1 MLRATPTVS
10 TCTLEHYTHTHR
22 HMDMLRAT
30 PTVSTRTLKNVLAGR
45 LISPASDSRE
55 QLLHQYITAIH
66 RLTNLELVA
75 SVSEDKCASSSVAS
89 LASGS
94 LMKRSACVCVCVCA
108 RARAYTHTDTH
119 THTHTHIRSALT
131 QDTPVKAAKK
141 CKSASKDE
149 SSSLPLKTGEVIELD
164 RQQFK
169 VGKYPTH
176 TSHTYFPYIYSR
188 PATVEGRQSVAAQ
201 GTMASLVFAF

>member
-1 MLRATPTVS
+1 MHTWIRYTDVCVYMYTYDTCIHACMHACMHNNIQTYTHIDTHGHASRNTNREHAHAQKHALQTYLSYTHIQTYSSYTHMDMLRATPTVS

-94 LMKRSACVCVCVCA
+94 LMKRSACVCVCVCV

-119 THTHTHIRSALT
+119 THTHTL
-131 QDTPVKAAKK
+131 
-141 CKSASKDE
+141 
-149 SSSLPLKTGEVIELD
+149 G
-164 RQQFK
+164 
-169 VGKYPTH
+169 
-176 TSHTYFPYIYSR
+176 R
-188 PATVEGRQSVAAQ
+188 P
-201 GTMASLVFAF
+201 